1 MFKAIYLTQQD
12 KTTHAEF
19 AELDEAQLPEGDV
32 DVRVEYSTLN
42 YKDALAITGRG
53 AIVRSWPMVP
63 GIDLAGVVEKS
74 AHDDW
79 KPGQRVVVTGWG
91 LGETR
96 WGGLAQ
102 KARLEAGW
110 LLRLPEAYTTRQAMA
125 HRHCRLHRCP
135 VRDGLAT
142 PWPPAGRGRGAGH
155 RCSGRRRLD
164 RGGAARRP
172 RPCGGRLHG
181 PAPRGRLPALPG
193 RQPHHRPRRAVRA
206 GQAPAERALGRR
218 GGHGRQPHPGQCLRG
233 DEIG

>member
-1 MFKAIYLTQQD
+1 MFKAIYLTQRD
-12 KTTHAEF
+12 KTTHAEL
-19 AELDEAQLPEGDV
+19 AELDEAQLPAGDV

-102 KARLEAGW
+102 KARLESGW
-110 LLRLPEAYTTRQAMA
+110 LLSLPEAYTTRQAMA
-125 HRHCRLHRCP
+125 I
-135 VRDGLAT
+135 AT
-142 PWPPAGRGRGAGH
+142 
-155 RCSGRRRLD
+155 
-164 RGGAARRP
+164 
-172 RPCGGRLHG
+172 
-181 PAPRGRLPALPG
+181 
-193 RQPHHRPRRAVRA
+193 
-206 GQAPAERALGRR
+206 
-218 GGHGRQPHPGQCLRG
+218 
-233 DEIG
+233 EIGRAHVLNSSHHSIS